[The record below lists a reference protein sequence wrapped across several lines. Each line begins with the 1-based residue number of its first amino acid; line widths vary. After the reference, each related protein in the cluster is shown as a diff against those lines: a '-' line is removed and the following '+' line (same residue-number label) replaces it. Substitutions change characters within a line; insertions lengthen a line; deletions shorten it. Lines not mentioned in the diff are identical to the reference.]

1 MRPTT
6 RNIRGFTGVEILMV
20 LVVLGIIAGAGYA
33 ATGLYRAR
41 AAEAEMR
48 QDLVHFVNQ
57 QQVLRQRTGLLG
69 TLEQLDGQGF
79 RRSPGVVVEEDRLDG
94 GGRRAYLRVRH
105 VKTGQRCSVDYS
117 PYVSNALNRVQCW
130 AGEDD
135 PHSTENVG
143 APEVAVTTPVPTTP
157 VDTTESTPPSLP
169 VCEPTPTV
177 ASPADQNLRPGQPG
191 TGVFTLTNPGTRSRS
206 FSLAFSSSNASV
218 IPVAT
223 GPASVTVPAGGTQT
237 VTASFQL
244 DPNAEAGQVSV
255 LPLEANEDP
264 CPALN
269 GFFSVATDLVLGPLE
284 LSDPADVTVTPG
296 DRIPVRWTSTSRTNM
311 RRMMV
316 LAATEQAG
324 LSRSPSSELGSH
336 PYARGV
342 PRTTDLEYILD
353 AGMDGFEHRE
363 ACMTFSDAEARTLP
377 AARQCFRVT
386 ARFLPGM
393 PSISAPA
400 AREAGQDEQF
410 TSEWSVVNSSNA
422 RRDFNIRAEAT
433 ADLQVVS
440 AQGTGAAVSIP
451 RGGSHR
457 VQVTYRLKRPSLAGT
472 ESRGRLLVAD
482 VDPQYVPPS
491 SNIADFVV
499 RTKLEVCAPSVVAA
513 PADRSERPGAAFSV
527 VWQLQNCTNAQRDLT
542 LATEGDTDVLPAGA
556 SRTES
561 FAPFEVRSVTLP
573 YRVKD
578 RSVHLTRSRPTL
590 QASDASF
597 GTPSSFAVT
606 TALALCAP
614 TLAGR
619 AGVPA
624 QPQAPGTVATV
635 TYTIENC
642 SNAPR
647 TFSAPVSSSN
657 PAAVPDPGDPANLT
671 IPAYGSAAVS
681 FTYGIPANAYGGV
694 PSDLA
699 IRVEDTGDA
708 SLIASG
714 GFRVTPRIIRAA
726 PLLSAFPAQTLLPGQ
741 SGSGSATLTSQSNV
755 AVSYCFTATVGAGSA
770 AAGSVVSPS
779 PTPAACVEIGTPFG
793 TAGVTQAVS
802 VAAAAEHPWTNQVT
816 VTAVDQAT
824 SLTAAQTFTVTA
836 GLQLTNPT
844 LRVPT
849 TPPHMFWL
857 EGENKTISYPTS
869 NQSNGTRTLC
879 LTVTPE
885 DAAMVA
891 GTPNPACA
899 RVEARKN
906 HTFATSLRAHSAT
919 PLVVRVRVRVYD
931 EDENRFQAQDSFS
944 NRIKDATPEAYWT
957 TPGSV
962 YVRKWFDLDAKN
974 SSSPI
979 GRTITKY
986 IWSWG
991 LNGMRWD
998 GNRFVPGG
1006 TGVATDESSSS
1017 SARRAY
1023 DTTGVF
1029 NVCLKVVDEDGRTS
1043 RANCQDVRVLKMTR
1057 ARLKWRYRGWW
1068 HDPRDFCWDVPWDN
1082 QCPKESGN
1090 ARWEVL
1096 LDESVGD
1103 VPIVRAWAE
1112 FQVEFWQ
1119 TDDKFERKFSYSGNG
1134 DEIAPYRY
1142 ESRNGPSTYH
1152 FFSNDQK
1159 SSGNV
1164 QRGVWRVLT
1173 TQGSS
1178 AGGWPQSPN
1187 LAQHPLVLNAN
1198 LGSAT
1203 GAFDDGPHWVPDE
1216 AWVTL
1221 YVLDANGQTTS
1232 QSGFYDHTRSEWRGS
1247 DCINGTGPLFFTCTR
1262 GFERLVPPLSTP
1274 TGAIAAEVIDGT
1286 HRLTGSGESVDGR
1299 IVDMFWEVY
1308 VQPLDIA
1315 SGPGGSYQSRASV
1328 LELSPEQCAS
1338 QDVTL
1343 YLVDDRGRVGAA
1355 YYSLPSSGSYS
1366 DCMGSGG
1373 PGGPQTPL

>member
-1 MRPTT
+1 MRPKT

-20 LVVLGIIAGAGYA
+20 LVVLGIVAGAGYA
-33 ATGLYRAR
+33 ATSLYRAR

-57 QQVLRQRTGLLG
+57 QQVLRQRTGSLG
-69 TLEQLDGQGF
+69 TLAQLDGQGF
-79 RRSPGVVVEEDRLDG
+79 RRSPGVVVEEDRLEG

-117 PYVSNALNRVQCW
+117 PFVSNALNRVQCW

-135 PHSTENVG
+135 PDSTENVG
-143 APEVAVTTPVPTTP
+143 APEVATTTPVPSTP
-157 VDTTESTPPSLP
+157 VDTTESTGPSLP
-169 VCEPTPTV
+169 VCEPTPIL

-191 TGVFTLTNPGTRSRS
+191 TGVFTLTNPGERSRS

-223 GPASVTVPAGGTQT
+223 GPASVTVPAGGSQT

-244 DPNAEAGQVSV
+244 DPDAEAGQVSV
-255 LPLEANEDP
+255 LPLEANDNP

-269 GFFSVATDLVLGPLE
+269 GFFSVATELVLGPLE
-284 LSDPADVTVTPG
+284 LSDPADVTVTTG
-296 DRIPVRWTSTSRTNM
+296 DPIPVRWTSTSHTNM
-311 RRMMV
+311 RRMLV
-316 LAATEQAG
+316 LTATEQAG
-324 LSRSPSSELGSH
+324 LSRSPSGDPGRH
-336 PYARGV
+336 PYTRGV
-342 PRTTDLEYILD
+342 PQTTDLVYTLD
-353 AGMDGFEHRE
+353 DGVDGFDHRE
-363 ACMTFSDAEARTLP
+363 ACMTFSDAEARTLTP
-377 AARQCFRVT
+377 ARQCFRVT
-386 ARFLPGM
+386 ARFQPR
-393 PSISAPA
+393 PPAISAPA

-433 ADLQVVS
+433 ADLLVVN

-472 ESRGRLLVAD
+472 ESRGTLLVAD
-482 VDPQYVPPS
+482 ADPQYVPPS
-491 SNIADFVV
+491 SNAADFVV

-513 PADRSERPGAAFSV
+513 PADRTERPGAAFSV

-556 SRTES
+556 SRTEP

-573 YRVKD
+573 YRMKD
-578 RSVHLTRSRPTL
+578 RSVHLTRSRPTVH
-590 QASDASF
+590 ASDASF
-597 GTPSSFAVT
+597 GTPSSFAVA
-606 TALALCAP
+606 TALELCAP
-614 TLAGR
+614 TLAGP

-624 QPQAPGTVATV
+624 QPQAPGTAATV
-635 TYTIENC
+635 SYTIENC

-657 PAAVPDPGDPANLT
+657 PAAVPDPSDPANQT
-671 IPAYGSAAVS
+671 IPAYGSAGVS

-708 SLIASG
+708 SLFASG

-770 AAGSVVSPS
+770 AAGSVVSPPPS
-779 PTPAACVEIGTPFG
+779 PAACVEIGTPFG
-793 TAGVTQAVS
+793 TATVAQSVS

-816 VTAVDQAT
+816 VTAVDQAS

-836 GLQLTNPT
+836 GLQLANPT
-844 LRVPT
+844 LRVPP
-849 TPPHMFWL
+849 TPPDMLWL
-857 EGENKTISYPTS
+857 EGEVKTINYPTS
-869 NQSNGTRTLC
+869 NQSNAARTLC

-885 DAAMVA
+885 NGALVA
-891 GTPNPACA
+891 GTPNPRCA
-899 RVEARKN
+899 LIEARKN
-906 HTFATSLRAHSAT
+906 HTFVTSLRAAWAT
-919 PLVVRVRVRVYD
+919 ALLARVRVYD
-931 EDENRFQAQDSFS
+931 AGADSYQAQDSFR
-944 NRIKDATPEAYWT
+944 NRITDATPLAEWT

-962 YVRKWFDLDAKN
+962 YVRKWFDLDASN
-974 SSSPI
+974 SSSPV
-979 GRTITKY
+979 GRAITKY

-991 LNGMRWD
+991 AGGIRWD
-998 GNRFVPGG
+998 GSRFVPGG
-1006 TGVATDESSSS
+1006 TGVATDELSSSS
-1017 SARRAY
+1017 VRRAY

-1029 NVCLKVVDEDGRTS
+1029 RVCLKVVDEDGRMS
-1043 RANCQDVRVLKMTR
+1043 RDNCQDIRTLKMTR

-1096 LDESVGD
+1096 LDASQGD

-1112 FQVEFWQ
+1112 FQVEYWQ
-1119 TDDKFERKFSYSGNG
+1119 TDDKFERRFSYSGNG
-1134 DEIAPYRY
+1134 DQITDYRY
-1142 ESRNGPSTYH
+1142 AYRNGTSTYN

-1173 TQGSS
+1173 TEGSS
-1178 AGGWPQSPN
+1178 AGRWPQSPN

-1221 YVLDANGQTTS
+1221 YVQDANGQTTS
-1232 QSGFYDHTRSEWRGS
+1232 QSGFYDHTRSQWRGS
-1247 DCINGTGPLFFTCTR
+1247 DCINGTGPLSFTCTR
-1262 GFERLVPPLSTP
+1262 GFERLVPPPSTP

-1286 HRLTGSGESVDGR
+1286 HRLTGSGESIDGR
-1299 IVDMFWEVY
+1299 IVDMFWEIY
-1308 VQPLDIA
+1308 VQPLNIT
-1315 SGPGGSYQSRASV
+1315 SGGGSYRSRDSV

-1343 YLVDDRGRVGAA
+1343 YLVDDRGQVGAA
-1355 YYSLPSSGSYS
+1355 YYSIPSSGSYS

-1373 PGGPQTPL
+1373 PGRPQTPL

>member
-20 LVVLGIIAGAGYA
+20 LVVIGIVAGAGYT

-57 QQVLRQRTGLLG
+57 QQVLRQRTGSLG

-117 PYVSNALNRVQCW
+117 PFVSNALNRVQCW

-135 PHSTENVG
+135 PNTTENVG
-143 APEVAVTTPVPTTP
+143 ASEVALTTPVPSTP
-157 VDTTESTPPSLP
+157 VDTTVSASPSPPI
-169 VCEPTPTV
+169 CDPTPTL
-177 ASPADQNLRPGQPG
+177 ASPGDQNLRPGQPG
-191 TGVFTLTNPGTRSRS
+191 TGVFTLTNPGARSRS

-223 GPASVTVPAGGTQT
+223 GPASVTLPAGGSQT

-255 LPLEANEDP
+255 LPLEANDDP
-264 CPALN
+264 CPALS
-269 GFFSVATDLVLGPLE
+269 GFFSVATELVLGPLE

-296 DRIPVRWTSTSRTNM
+296 DRIPVRWTSRSHTNM

-324 LSRSPSSELGSH
+324 LSRAPSAELGSH

-342 PRTTDLEYILD
+342 PRTTDLEYVLD
-353 AGMDGFEHRE
+353 PATDGFESRD
-363 ACMTFSDAEARTLP
+363 ACMSFSDAEARTLP
-377 AARQCFRVT
+377 PARQCFRVT
-386 ARFLPGM
+386 ARFLPGI
-393 PSISAPA
+393 PSISAPT
-400 AREAGQDEQF
+400 ARDAGQDEQF

-433 ADLQVVS
+433 TDLQVVR

-513 PADRSERPGAAFSV
+513 PAERTERPGASFSV

-542 LATEGDTDVLPAGA
+542 LATDGDTDVLADGA
-556 SRTES
+556 PRTES

-573 YRVKD
+573 YRMKD

-590 QASDASF
+590 QATDATF
-597 GTPSSFAVT
+597 GTPSIFAVT
-606 TALALCAP
+606 TALELCAP
-614 TLAGR
+614 ALAGP
-619 AGVPA
+619 AGVLA
-624 QPQAPGTVATV
+624 QPQAPGTVTTV

-642 SNAPR
+642 ANAPR

-657 PAAVPDPGDPANLT
+657 PAAVPDPGDPANQT

-726 PLLSAFPAQTLLPGQ
+726 PLLSAFPSQTLLPGQ
-741 SGSGSATLTSQSNV
+741 SGSGSAVLTSQSNV
-755 AVSYCFTATVGAGSA
+755 AVSYCFTATVSAGSA

-779 PTPAACVEIGTPFG
+779 PSPAACVEISTPFG

-816 VTAVDQAT
+816 VTAVDQAA

-836 GLQLTNPT
+836 GLQLANPT
-844 LRVPT
+844 LRVPLLPLRWVVGQT
-849 TPPHMFWL
+849 RP
-857 EGENKTISYPTS
+857 IDYPVS
-869 NQSNGTRTLC
+869 NQSNTDRTLC
-879 LTVTPE
+879 LTVVPANSALAVVTPPPLCTK
-885 DAAMVA
+885 V
-891 GTPNPACA
+891 GA
-899 RVEARKN
+899 RQT
-906 HTFATSLRAHSAT
+906 HMFTHSMRADMASALT
-919 PLVVRVRVRVYD
+919 VVVTTYD
-931 EDENRFQAQDSFS
+931 QLAPEFQAQGRF
-944 NRIKDATPEAYWT
+944 NNELQDATPTAAWT

-962 YVRKWFDLDAKN
+962 YMRKWFDLDARN

-979 GRTITKY
+979 GRAITKY

-991 LNGMRWD
+991 VNSMRWD

-1006 TGVATDESSSS
+1006 TGVAADELSTSSV
-1017 SARRAY
+1017 RRAY

-1029 NVCLKVVDEDGRTS
+1029 RVCLKVVDEDGRMS
-1043 RANCQDVRVLKMTR
+1043 RENCQDVRALKTTR

-1068 HDPRDFCWDVPWDN
+1068 YDPRDFCWDVPWDN

-1134 DEIAPYRY
+1134 DQIAPYRY
-1142 ESRNGPSTYH
+1142 DSRNGPSTYD

-1159 SSGNV
+1159 SSGSV

-1173 TQGSS
+1173 TEGSS

-1203 GAFDDGPHWVPDE
+1203 GAFDGGPHWVPDE

-1221 YVLDANGQTTS
+1221 YVLDANGQTTF

-1247 DCINGTGPLFFTCTR
+1247 DCINGTGPLFFACTR
-1262 GFERLVPPLSTP
+1262 GFERLVPPPSAP
-1274 TGAIAAEVIDGT
+1274 TGAIAVEVIDGT

-1308 VQPLDIA
+1308 VQPLDIT
-1315 SGPGGSYQSRASV
+1315 SGPGVSYQSRSTV

-1343 YLVDDRGRVGAA
+1343 YLVDDRGQVGAA
-1355 YYSLPSSGSYS
+1355 YHSILSSGSYL
-1366 DCMGSGG
+1366 DCMGSSG
-1373 PGGPQTPL
+1373 PGGPQRPL

>member
-1 MRPTT
+1 M
-6 RNIRGFTGVEILMV
+6 EILMV
-20 LVVLGIIAGAGYA
+20 LVVLGIVAGAGYA
-33 ATGLYRAR
+33 ATGRYRAR

-57 QQVLRQRTGLLG
+57 QQVLRQRTGSLG

-79 RRSPGVVVEEDRLDG
+79 RRSPGVVVEENRLEG

-105 VKTGQRCSVDYS
+105 LKTGQRCSVDYS

-135 PHSTENVG
+135 PDGTENVG
-143 APEVAVTTPVPTTP
+143 APEVAITTPVPTTP
-157 VDTTESTPPSLP
+157 VDTTVSTPPPPP
-169 VCEPTPTV
+169 VCEPTPSLD
-177 ASPADQNLRPGQPG
+177 SPTDQNLRPGQPG
-191 TGVFTLTNPGTRSRS
+191 TGVFTLTNPGARSRS

-223 GPASVTVPAGGTQT
+223 GPASVTVPAGGSQT

-244 DPNAEAGQVSV
+244 DPDAEAGQVSV
-255 LPLEANEDP
+255 LPVEANDDR

-269 GFFSVATDLVLGPLE
+269 GFFSVATELVLGPLE

-296 DRIPVRWTSTSRTNM
+296 DPFPVRWTSTSHTNM

-316 LAATEQAG
+316 LAATEQPA
-324 LSRSPSSELGSH
+324 LSRAPSAEPGSH
-336 PYARGV
+336 PYTRGV
-342 PRTTDLEYILD
+342 PQTTDLVYTLD
-353 AGMDGFEHRE
+353 DSVDGFDHRD

-377 AARQCFRVT
+377 PARQCFRVT
-386 ARFLPGM
+386 ARFLPR
-393 PSISAPA
+393 PPAISAPA

-472 ESRGRLLVAD
+472 ESRGRLLVVD

-513 PADRSERPGAAFSV
+513 PGGRTERPGAAFSV

-542 LATEGDTDVLPAGA
+542 LATEGDTDVLPGGA
-556 SRTES
+556 PRTES

-573 YRVKD
+573 YRMKD

-590 QASDASF
+590 QASDAAF
-597 GTPSSFAVT
+597 GSPSSFAVT
-606 TALALCAP
+606 TALELCAP
-614 TLAGR
+614 TLAGP

-624 QPQAPGTVATV
+624 QPQAPGTAATV

-657 PAAVPDPGDPANLT
+657 PAAIPDPGDPANQT
-671 IPAYGSAAVS
+671 IPAYGSASVS

-694 PSDLA
+694 PSDLS
-699 IRVEDTGDA
+699 IRVEDTGDP
-708 SLIASG
+708 SLFAPG

-726 PLLSAFPAQTLLPGQ
+726 PLLSAFPAQTFLPGQ

-779 PTPAACVEIGTPFG
+779 PSPAACVEIGTPFG
-793 TAGVTQAVS
+793 TATVAQSVS

-816 VTAVDQAT
+816 VTAVDQAGNH
-824 SLTAAQTFTVTA
+824 TAAQTFTVTA
-836 GLQLTNPT
+836 ALLLVNPT
-844 LRVPT
+844 LQVPP
-849 TPPHMFWL
+849 TPPDLYWL
-857 EGENKTISYPTS
+857 EGEVKTISYLTS
-869 NQSNGTRTLC
+869 NQSNATRTLC

-885 DAAMVA
+885 NPVMVA
-891 GTPNPACA
+891 GAPNPTCA

-906 HTFATSLRAHSAT
+906 HTFVTSLQARSANTLFVRA
-919 PLVVRVRVRVYD
+919 RVRVYD
-931 EDENRFQAQDSFS
+931 EYEDRFQAQDSFR
-944 NRIKDATPEAYWT
+944 NRITDAAPVAKWT
-957 TPGSV
+957 TRGSV
-962 YVRKWFDLDAKN
+962 YMRKWFDLDASN

-979 GRTITKY
+979 GRAISKY

-991 LNGMRWD
+991 LDGMRWD
-998 GNRFVPGG
+998 GNRFVSGG
-1006 TGVATDESSSS
+1006 TGVATDELSSS

-1023 DTTGVF
+1023 DTTGIF
-1029 NVCLKVVDEDGRTS
+1029 RVCLKVVDADGRIS
-1043 RANCQDVRVLKMTR
+1043 PENCQDIRALKMTR

-1068 HDPRDFCWDVPWDN
+1068 HDPRDFCWDVAWDN

-1142 ESRNGPSTYH
+1142 ASRNGASTYN

-1164 QRGVWRVLT
+1164 QRGIWRVLT
-1173 TQGSS
+1173 TEGSS

-1203 GAFDDGPHWVPDE
+1203 GAFDNGPHWVPDE

-1262 GFERLVPPLSTP
+1262 GFEQLVPPPSTP
-1274 TGAIAAEVIDGT
+1274 TGAIAAEVINGT

-1308 VQPLDIA
+1308 VQPLDLT

-1343 YLVDDRGRVGAA
+1343 YIVDDRSRVGAA
-1355 YYSLPSSGSYS
+1355 YYSIPSSGSYS
-1366 DCMGSGG
+1366 DCIGSGG